1 MVTSKQADMQTE
13 TTTQVA
19 QRIEENRPLGS
30 TVIKVIGIGGGGSN
44 AVSRMFKERVPGV
57 EYYCVNTDCQHLYK
71 RCEVPEN
78 NKVPI
83 GQKLTRGLGVGGIPD
98 LGRQAAEESKEEL
111 SKILEGADMVFLA
124 AGLGG
129 GTGTGAAPVIAE
141 LAKEAGALTVAVV
154 TKPFSFEVAQRRKNA
169 EEGILKLK
177 DKVDTLIAIPND
189 RLLQLGQQREQNYTW
204 EDALKL
210 ADAVLHQSIEAI
222 AEMVTVPGEINVDFA
237 DVKNILSDAG
247 VAWLAVGRGKGEARA
262 VEAARQAIKSPLL
275 DVAIEGAKRILFVI
289 TGGSTLTL
297 KEVQE
302 AADVIQEVADPEANV
317 IFGSVK
323 DLKMDDE
330 VKITLVAAAF
340 SMPQDTLVQREA
352 ELKKLLREALPE
364 EGDDLDV
371 PSFLRR
377 QAQQRRYRPGFL
389 R

>member
-1 MVTSKQADMQTE
+1 
-13 TTTQVA
+13 
-19 QRIEENRPLGS
+19 
-30 TVIKVIGIGGGGSN
+30 
-44 AVSRMFKERVPGV
+44 
-57 EYYCVNTDCQHLYK
+57 
-71 RCEVPEN
+71 
-78 NKVPI
+78 
-83 GQKLTRGLGVGGIPD
+83 
-98 LGRQAAEESKEEL
+98 
-111 SKILEGADMVFLA
+111 MVFLA